1 MKIRHRLARAATFGA
16 LLLSLGGGVCAAE
29 LKENSADI
37 QQKIEI
43 PTMVVT
49 IKNTKNPGETGCNLA
64 LNEKWDPVLGGCAIP
79 ELITETGRVVSITAT
94 PASITADNS
103 ATSTLVAT
111 LKFKDGTPA
120 GPGVPTTWT
129 TTLGTLSSLNSST
142 NASGLTSVTL
152 RGAVVGEAT
161 VTATAAKGGADTKV
175 ALVPVV
181 APVAGTRVISLVP
194 TPSSVPA
201 DGTAVT
207 LVATVRDSDGKVPGA
222 GVVVY
227 WSSTLNTL
235 STSRSQTDNA
245 GLATAT
251 ISGATVGVATVY
263 ATTTDLSNA
272 ANSGVGFDGL
282 EEPSY
287 SDKYRVRCV
296 TPHDSSNID
305 CNFIWGAEPVRFLG
319 FGTEDGRY
327 GQPELWDLSVF
338 DSRRFIKD
346 TKTGYTYTIGNI
358 ETKAWTWDWSEYE
371 WFFKIKRYAPITS
384 ATVTFTSK
392 PIAPTVPEVR
402 YDDNNNLDC
411 WGWDVGGGYEYLCN
425 LKWDGIQVW
434 SGWLWVG
441 GMTAYQFDMV
451 IDGIRYQA
459 AGWKWGESTPDAGG
473 DGRDKYAVRR
483 SLP

>member
-37 QQKIEI
+37 QQKIEM
-43 PTMVVT
+43 PTMAIT

-64 LNEKWDPVLGGCAIP
+64 LGEKWDPMLGGCAITEP
-79 ELITETGRVVSITAT
+79 ITETGRVVSVKAT
-94 PASITADNS
+94 PTSITADNT
-103 ATSTLVAT
+103 AISTLVAT
-111 LKFKDGTPA
+111 LQFKDGTPA

-129 TTLGTLSSLNSST
+129 TTSGTLSSLKSST
-142 NASGLTSVTL
+142 NAAGLTSVTL
-152 RGAVVGEAT
+152 RGAVAGEAT
-161 VTATAAKGGADTKV
+161 VTATAAKGGANTKV
-175 ALVPVV
+175 TLI
-181 APVAGTRVISLVP
+181 APVAPILGTRVISLVP
-194 TPSSVPA
+194 TPPSVPA
-201 DGTAVT
+201 NGTPVT
-207 LVATVRDSDGKVPGA
+207 LVATVRDSKGQVPGA

-235 STSRSQTDNA
+235 STTQSRTDNA

-305 CNFIWGAEPVRFLG
+305 CSFIWGVEPVRYLG

-338 DSRRFIKD
+338 DGRRFFKD

-371 WFFKIKRYAPITS
+371 WFFKIKRHAPITS
-384 ATVTFTSK
+384 TSVTFT
-392 PIAPTVPEVR
+392 ANVPTTETRFDKRNRVNVNSSMQTVAYLYSWDLIWDGVVVCGGGTIVEGFGTPP
-402 YDDNNNLDC
+402 LDC
-411 WGWDVGGGYEYLCN
+411 TRGGYTYKQGKMKESLQNGEYD
-425 LKWDGIQVW
+425 WDD
-434 SGWLWVG
+434 
-441 GMTAYQFDMV
+441 AYQ
-451 IDGIRYQA
+451 IIRT
-459 AGWKWGESTPDAGG
+459 SP
-473 DGRDKYAVRR
+473 
-483 SLP
+483 